1 MSQSVSEA
9 VAATAPANGCIR
21 EIDGTQRVFYDGYWI
36 KYYAPPADTLGAKKQ
51 LIQALTRRLFN
62 HVEHGIN
69 IPGLRLEEARTA
81 FERETDPARKRVNQA
96 MLAGAYFNRAADIF
110 TKLVELQELGVA
122 INQHNEL
129 MRECGQCLLHALDL
143 GKAVRHRNGDE
154 SIDELWGEPFKA
166 FTIPIHDFYSSRYI
180 KIAQTMR
187 DIDQIAGALA
197 DTLACCPAFSGIAP
211 LVNELAEAAKR
222 KCETLRTDSVI
233 FDVWPSFVVAG
244 DRMTEF
250 AEALAASPEGEEA
263 APRIEEA
270 AQLIED
276 GKTLLTHITRARV
289 AMPKSSA
296 EFLSRC
302 ERFRRSTG

>member
-9 VAATAPANGCIR
+9 VDTTAPANGCLR
-21 EIDGTQRVFYDGYWI
+21 DFDGIQRVFYDGYWI
-36 KYYAPPADTLGAKKQ
+36 KYYAPPADTLAAKKQ

-69 IPGLRLEEARTA
+69 IPGRRLEEARSA
-81 FERETDPARKRVNQA
+81 YEQETDLARKRVKQA

-122 INQHNEL
+122 INQRNEL

-166 FTIPIHDFYSSRYI
+166 FTIPIQDFYNSRYI

-187 DIDQIAGALA
+187 DIDQIAGGLA
-197 DTLACCPAFSGIAP
+197 DTLACCPLFGDIAP
-211 LVNELAEAAKR
+211 LVRELAEAAKR

-233 FDVWPSFVVAG
+233 FDVWPRFVVAG

-250 AEALAASPEGEEA
+250 AETLAANTEGEA
-263 APRIEEA
+263 TSHIEEG
-270 AQLIED
+270 AQLIQD
-276 GKTLLTHITRARV
+276 AKSLLTHITRARV

-296 EFLSRC
+296 DFLARC
-302 ERFRRSTG
+302 ERFRRSVG

>member
-1 MSQSVSEA
+1 MSQSVNEA
-9 VAATAPANGCIR
+9 VATAAPANGCIR
-21 EIDGTQRVFYDGYWI
+21 EIDGTRRVFYDGYWI
-36 KYYAPPADTLGAKKQ
+36 KYYAPPADSLAAKKQ

-69 IPGLRLEEARTA
+69 IPGRRLEEARSA
-81 FERETDPARKRVNQA
+81 YEQETDPARKRVNQA
-96 MLAGAYFNRAADIF
+96 MLAGAFFNRAADIF
-110 TKLVELQELGVA
+110 TKLVELQELGVE
-122 INQHNEL
+122 INQRNEL

-166 FTIPIHDFYSSRYI
+166 FTIPIQDFYNSRYI

-187 DIDQIAGALA
+187 DIDQIAGTLA
-197 DTLACCPAFSGIAP
+197 DTLACCPVFSGIAP
-211 LVNELAEAAKR
+211 LVHGLAEAAKL
-222 KCETLRTDSVI
+222 KCEILRTDPVI

-250 AEALAASPEGEEA
+250 AEALAARADRDVETDVEEGA
-263 APRIEEA
+263 L
-270 AQLIED
+270 LIED
-276 GKTLLTHITRARV
+276 GKSLLNHITRARV

-296 EFLSRC
+296 DFVARC
-302 ERFRRSTG
+302 ERFRRLAR